1 MEEDLDNYS
10 FNRFVGSTK
19 IKREPI
25 IPMAKLVLGVL
36 IIYLFVRFTF
46 FSRLPIYFI
55 DGLVIVMMMAF
66 YFNKDNIKKQ
76 GMLHH
81 EPLRGHLY
89 ADLVFSKKA
98 IAIGAKVYE
107 LDAIDTIKFE
117 GYTDFYGALK
127 QKQIADSGALS
138 QGVMNLLLIKTVK
151 GDEIQCHFQQLSRHE
166 LRNIRPILETYFFN
180 SKIEMEH
187 LMDILRIPSLNER
200 MIYKEDLQRKRQ
212 P

>member
-98 IAIGAKVYE
+98 IAIGSKVYE

-151 GDEIQCHFQQLSRHE
+151 GDEVQCHFQQVSRHE